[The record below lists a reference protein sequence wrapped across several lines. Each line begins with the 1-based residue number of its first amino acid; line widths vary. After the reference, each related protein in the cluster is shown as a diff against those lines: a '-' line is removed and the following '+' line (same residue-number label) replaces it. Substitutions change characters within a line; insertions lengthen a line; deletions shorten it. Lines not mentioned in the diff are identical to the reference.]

1 MVAFYVRNGKMK
13 KLASLQ
19 KKQQAGGKLD
29 EAAFS
34 GLFLE
39 PDAFAAA
46 LAAAHPPLARLAD
59 PAAAAPLHVRWGG
72 LPDATLLPPDPELL

>member
-19 KKQQAGGKLD
+19 KKQQAGGKHD

-46 LAAAHPPLARLAD
+46 LAAAHPPLARLAA
-59 PAAAAPLHVRWGG
+59 PAAPLHVRWGG